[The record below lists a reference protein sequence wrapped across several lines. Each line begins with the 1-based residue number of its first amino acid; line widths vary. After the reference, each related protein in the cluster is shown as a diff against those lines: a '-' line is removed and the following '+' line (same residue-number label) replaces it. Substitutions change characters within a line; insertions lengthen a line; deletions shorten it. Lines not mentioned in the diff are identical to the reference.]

1 VLTARLDSLAPFE
14 RHLLQQAAV
23 VGQNF
28 WEGALLRDAG
38 QSEAAVNEALV
49 SLLDKELVISNPASR
64 LAGEREYI
72 FKHALIRDVAYSTL
86 LMRQRK
92 QLHQRVGEAMETL
105 LGERLGEFQSIIA
118 EHFLRAEAWA
128 RAADY
133 LLRAGDEAARLSA
146 DAEARGH
153 YEKAM
158 HALLRLPDTVENRR
172 RRVDTT
178 LKQAAVSYIA
188 ERPDLNLA
196 RLAAAEALARELPT
210 VASATGE
217 DRLRLARVRYW
228 IGRIHHVSGDPRQAI
243 GHYRQVLAI
252 GQELGDEQ
260 LTAIPSAMIGLAL
273 AVQGQW
279 AKAGQL
285 LSQAVPALER
295 AGEWREWCRVVGYI
309 GISVVAR
316 GDYHRGVAEAQR
328 ALDRALELNDQAII
342 GSNHILLCVTHVLN
356 ERMEALA
363 AAAQEAVKAAERSGE
378 QVILYAG
385 LAFRGWAN
393 GRLGHHAA
401 ARRDM
406 EQSNA
411 VGAGL
416 GRLILADWFA
426 VARADVAVSAGR
438 IEEAVTLAEQAVGVA
453 NQVGSVFTEGFAHRV
468 WAQALAA
475 TAPPRW
481 DEAEAHLA
489 TSLRALESGEAR
501 LPTAHTHLVWGQLC
515 RDRQDTAAALDHLR
529 RAGDR
534 FAASRLDDELLQA
547 RRLIDEITTA

>member
-1 VLTARLDSLAPFE
+1 VSGSW
-14 RHLLQQAAV
+14 AAGSSGRP
-23 VGQNF
+23 VGQQRNQQGPGRAAHRLPAPVNGPAAGGG
-28 WEGALLRDAG
+28 EHLCPDLLLRA
-38 QSEAAVNEALV
+38 S
-49 SLLDKELVISNPASR
+49 SL
-64 LAGEREYI
+64 
-72 FKHALIRDVAYSTL
+72 STSYAPE
-86 LMRQRK
+86 
-92 QLHQRVGEAMETL
+92 G
-105 LGERLGEFQSIIA
+105 
-118 EHFLRAEAWA
+118 WA

-153 YEKAM
+153 YQKAIG
-158 HALLRLPDTVENRR
+158 ALLRLPDTVENRC

-178 LKQAAVSYIA
+178 LKQAAVSSIA
-188 ERPDLNLA
+188 DRPDLNLA

-210 VASATGE
+210 VDSDTGE

-243 GHYRQVLAI
+243 AHYQQVLAI

-260 LTAIPSAMIGLAL
+260 LTAIPSAMIGMSL
-273 AVQGQW
+273 AVQGQM

-295 AGEWREWCRVVGYI
+295 AGEWREWCRVVGYL

-316 GDYHRGVAEAQR
+316 GDYHHGVAEAQR
-328 ALDRALELNDQAII
+328 ALDCALELNDQAII
-342 GSNHILLCVTHVLN
+342 GSNHVLLCVTHILN

-363 AAAQEAVKAAERSGE
+363 ATAQEAVKEAERSGE

-401 ARRDM
+401 ARSDM
-406 EQSNA
+406 EQSNT

-426 VARADVAVSAGR
+426 VGRADIALAAGR
-438 IEEAVTLAEQAVGVA
+438 IEEALTLAEQAVGVA
-453 NQVGSVFTEGFAHRV
+453 EQVGSVLTQGLAHRV
-468 WAQALAA
+468 WAQALTAA
-475 TAPPRW
+475 TPPRW
-481 DEAEAHLA
+481 DEAEAHIA

-501 LPTAHTHLVWGQLC
+501 LPAAHAPLIWGRLC
-515 RDRQDTAAALDHLR
+515 RDRQDTAAALDHAQ
-529 RAGDR
+529 RAAHQ
-534 FAASRLDDELLQA
+534 FAASQLDDELSQA
-547 RRLIDEITTA
+547 QRLIAEIAE

>member
-1 VLTARLDSLAPFE
+1 
-14 RHLLQQAAV
+14 
-23 VGQNF
+23 
-28 WEGALLRDAG
+28 
-38 QSEAAVNEALV
+38 
-49 SLLDKELVISNPASR
+49 
-64 LAGEREYI
+64 
-72 FKHALIRDVAYSTL
+72 
-86 LMRQRK
+86 
-92 QLHQRVGEAMETL
+92 
-105 LGERLGEFQSIIA
+105 
-118 EHFLRAEAWA
+118 
-128 RAADY
+128 
-133 LLRAGDEAARLSA
+133 
-146 DAEARGH
+146 
-153 YEKAM
+153 
-158 HALLRLPDTVENRR
+158 LRLPDTVENRR

>member
-1 VLTARLDSLAPFE
+1 M
-14 RHLLQQAAV
+14 
-23 VGQNF
+23 
-28 WEGALLRDAG
+28 
-38 QSEAAVNEALV
+38 
-49 SLLDKELVISNPASR
+49 
-64 LAGEREYI
+64 
-72 FKHALIRDVAYSTL
+72 IRDVAYSTL
-86 LMRQRK
+86 LMRQRR

-128 RAADY
+128 RAVDY

-158 HALLRLPDTVENRR
+158 NALLRLPDTVENRR
-172 RRVDTT
+172 RRVDTI
-178 LKQAAVSYIA
+178 LQQVAVSSIA

-196 RLAAAEALARELPT
+196 RLAEAEALASELPT
-210 VASATGE
+210 VDRVSGE

-228 IGRIHHVSGDPRQAI
+228 IGRIHHVAGDPRQAI
-243 GHYRQVLAI
+243 AHYRQVLAI
-252 GQELGDEQ
+252 GQEAGDEQ
-260 LTAIPSAMIGLAL
+260 LIAIPSAMIGLAL

-285 LSQAVPALER
+285 LGQAVPALER

-309 GISVVAR
+309 GISLVAR

-342 GSNHILLCVTHVLN
+342 GSNYILLCVTHVLN

-363 AAAQEAVKAAERSGE
+363 AAGQEAVKEAERSGE

-385 LAFRGWAN
+385 LAFRGWAR
-393 GRLGHHAA
+393 GRLGHHEA
-401 ARRDM
+401 ARSDM

-416 GRLILADWFA
+416 GRLILSDWFA
-426 VARADVAVSAGR
+426 VGRADIALAAGR
-438 IEEAVTLAEQAVGVA
+438 VDEALTLAEQAVNVA
-453 NQVGSVFTEGFAHRV
+453 NQIGSIFTEGFAHRV

-475 TAPPRW
+475 ATPPRW

-489 TSLRALESGEAR
+489 TSLRALESGEAHLPAAHAR
-501 LPTAHTHLVWGQLC
+501 LLWGRLC
-515 RDRQDTAAALDHLR
+515 RDRQDTAAALDLLR
-529 RAGDR
+529 RAADQ
-534 FAASRLDDELLQA
+534 FTTSQLDDELSQA
-547 RRLIDEITTA
+547 RRLIDEITTL